1 MPPVEREV
9 TLSLPRVLIAGL
21 RGSGGKTLLSVGVTA
36 ALRRRGYSV
45 APYKKGADYID
56 SAWLSAAAGQACRNL
71 DLYMVEREEVLRSF
85 ARTAHAGDLAII
97 EGNRGLYDGMN
108 TAGTYSSGELA
119 KLLRA
124 PVVLV
129 CDCTKTT
136 RTLAALVL
144 GCLKFDP
151 EVDIRGVILNK
162 VASARQE
169 GVIRGAIEE
178 YCDLP
183 VLGAVP
189 KLSGHPFPE
198 RHLGLIPPQEH
209 EEVPQAVQA
218 AADVAER
225 YVDLEAI
232 VKNAKGAP
240 PLGISGG
247 PGDVDTD
254 GPAVARVSASGGG
267 GDSSVRAGREA
278 GRAGQAGRR
287 TRPKARS
294 GPGPRSTET
303 AKAPRVAVFRDEA
316 FQFYYPENLEALCDQ
331 GAELVFASPLRD
343 KDLPQASAIYIGGG
357 FPETMAEALVR
368 NESFRREVAGA
379 VDSGVPIYAECAG
392 AVYLGEKLIMD
403 GRSFAMTGSLPVV
416 FGFGPRPRGHGY
428 SALEVVQC
436 NPFYPRGTR
445 IRGHEFHYSYVLDMD
460 ESKLSFAFDVQR
472 GYGMDG
478 RRDGICRANTL
489 ATYCHIHA
497 LGVKGWAKAL
507 VLAGVQWSEDR
518 GAG

>member
-1 MPPVEREV
+1 MPPAEREI
-9 TLSLPRVLIAGL
+9 TLTLPRVLIAGL

-36 ALRRRGYSV
+36 ALRRRGISV

-56 SAWLSAAAGQACRNL
+56 AAWLSTAAAHTCRNL

-85 ARTAHAGDLAII
+85 ARTAHAGELAII

-108 TAGTYSSGELA
+108 TAGTYSSAELA

-169 GVIRGAIEE
+169 GVIRGAIGE

-209 EEVPQAVQA
+209 EEVPEAVKY

-225 YVDLEAI
+225 HIDLDA
-232 VKNAKGAP
+232 VVTVAKGAP
-240 PLGISGG
+240 PLAASGG
-247 PGDVDTD
+247 LGDTGTG
-254 GPAVARVSASGGG
+254 GPAVVSVSAPGGA
-267 GDSSVRAGREA
+267 GDSSDRVGGA
-278 GRAGQAGRR
+278 AGQVAHPGGRG
-287 TRPKARS
+287 RPKAHARAV
-294 GPGPRSTET
+294 PRSTE
-303 AKAPRVAVFRDEA
+303 AVKAPRVAVFKDEA
-316 FQFYYPENLEALCDQ
+316 FQFYYPENLEALRDE
-331 GAELVFASPLRD
+331 GAELVFASPLSD
-343 KDLPQASAIYIGGG
+343 KDLPRASAIYIGGG
-357 FPETMAEALVR
+357 FPETTAEALVR
-368 NESFRREVAGA
+368 NESFRRGLAEA
-379 VDSGVPIYAECAG
+379 VESGMPIYAECAG
-392 AVYLGEKLIMD
+392 AVYLGKKLIID
-403 GRSFAMTGSLPVV
+403 GKSFAMTGALPVV
-416 FGFGPRPRGHGY
+416 FGFGPRPTGHGY
-428 SALEVVQC
+428 STLEVVEC
-436 NPFYPRGTR
+436 NPFYPKGTR

-460 ESKLSFAFDVQR
+460 ESKLSFAFNVHR

-478 RRDGICRANTL
+478 RRDGICRVNTL

>member
-1 MPPVEREV
+1 MPPAEREI
-9 TLSLPRVLIAGL
+9 TLTLPRVLIAGL
-21 RGSGGKTLLSVGVTA
+21 RGSGGKTLLSVGVAA
-36 ALRRRGYSV
+36 ALRRRGTSV

-56 SAWLSAAAGQACRNL
+56 AAWLSTAAAQACRNL

-108 TAGTYSSGELA
+108 TAGTYSSAELA
-119 KLLRA
+119 KLLLA

-162 VASARQE
+162 VATARQE
-169 GVIRGAIEE
+169 GVIRGAIGE

-218 AADVAER
+218 AAGVAER
-225 YVDLEAI
+225 YVDLDALVRIAEC
-232 VKNAKGAP
+232 AP
-240 PLGISGG
+240 PLAASGG
-247 PGDVDTD
+247 LGDTGTD
-254 GPAVARVSASGGG
+254 GPAVASVSAPEGA
-267 GDSSVRAGREA
+267 GDSSDRVGGAAGQVGHPGGR
-278 GRAGQAGRR
+278 GRA
-287 TRPKARS
+287 KAHARAV
-294 GPGPRSTET
+294 PRSTE
-303 AKAPRVAVFRDEA
+303 AVKAPRVAVFKDEA
-316 FQFYYPENLEALCDQ
+316 FQFYYPENLEALRDE
-331 GAELVFASPLRD
+331 GAELVFASPLSD
-343 KDLPQASAIYIGGG
+343 KDLPRASAIYIGGG
-357 FPETMAEALVR
+357 FPETMAEVLVR
-368 NESFRREVAGA
+368 NESFRRGLAEA
-379 VDSGVPIYAECAG
+379 VESGMPVYAECAG
-392 AVYLGEKLIMD
+392 AVYLGEKLIID
-403 GRSFAMTGSLPVV
+403 GKSFAMTGALPVV
-416 FGFGPRPRGHGY
+416 FGLGPKPRGHGY
-428 SALEVVQC
+428 STLEVVEC
-436 NPFYPRGTR
+436 NPFYPTGAR
-445 IRGHEFHYSYVLDMD
+445 IRGHEFHYSYVLDME
-460 ESKLSFAFDVQR
+460 ESKLSFAFKVDR

-478 RRDGICRANTL
+478 RRDGICRKNTL

-507 VLAGVQWSEDR
+507 VLAGVQWSEEV